1 MNFELTDEQ
10 KHIRHTVRKFV
21 EDELIPLEQQ
31 LLSNE
36 REGREGI
43 SRQQL
48 KALQIKARGLGL
60 WGIETPEQY
69 GGANLGT
76 VTSAIVKME
85 LGRTCV
91 PFVLGGEA
99 DNILFMCNEKQMERY
114 LYPVISGDR
123 QSCFALTERSA
134 GSDANNIQM
143 SAKRTVGGWI
153 LNGEKVFITNGNE
166 ADFAIVF
173 AVTNSVPGKNKGI
186 TCFLVDREMG
196 WTSEPIPT
204 MGGDKSPSLLTFD
217 RVLVPDE
224 NVLGEVDQGL
234 AMAMQWISRGRWVIP
249 AIAVGA
255 SERLLKM
262 AIVYANE
269 RVTFGEALASR
280 QSIQWMIADSA
291 VEIEALKWL
300 VLYTAWRVE
309 QQLDARHHASMSKLY
324 GAGVANQVVD
334 RVLQIFGG
342 MGYSKD
348 LPIERWYRE
357 MRVWRIYEGTD
368 EIQRLIISR
377 NLLKGNIRVGEWD

>member
-1 MNFELTDEQ
+1 MNFELTEEQ
-10 KHIRHTVRKFV
+10 KHIQRTVRQFV
-21 EDELIPLEQQ
+21 ADELIPLERQ
-31 LLSNE
+31 LLLNE
-36 REGREGI
+36 REGKEGI
-43 SRQQL
+43 SREQL
-48 KALQIKARGLGL
+48 RTLQNKARDLGL
-60 WGIETPEQY
+60 WGIETPQRY

-76 VTSAIVKME
+76 ITSAIVKME

-114 LYPVISGDR
+114 LYPVIAGER
-123 QSCFALTERSA
+123 QSCFALTERAA
-134 GSDANNIQM
+134 GSDASNIQM

-153 LNGEKVFITNGNE
+153 LNGEKAFITNGNK

-173 AVTNSVPGKNKGI
+173 AVTNPSTGKNKGI

-196 WTSEPIPT
+196 WTSEPILT

-217 RVLVPDE
+217 HVLVPDE
-224 NVLGEVDQGL
+224 NVLGEVDHGL
-234 AMAMQWISRGRWVIP
+234 TMAMQWISRGRWVVP

-255 SERLLKM
+255 SERLLQM
-262 AIVYANE
+262 AIDYANE
-269 RVTFGEALASR
+269 RVTFGETLASR

-291 VEIEALKWL
+291 VEVEALKWL
-300 VLYTAWRVE
+300 VLHTAWRVE
-309 QQLDARHHASMSKLY
+309 KQLDARHHASMSKLY

-334 RVLQIFGG
+334 RVLQIYGG

-368 EIQRLIISR
+368 EIQRLIIAR
-377 NLLKGNIRVGEWD
+377 NLLKGNVKIGHWD